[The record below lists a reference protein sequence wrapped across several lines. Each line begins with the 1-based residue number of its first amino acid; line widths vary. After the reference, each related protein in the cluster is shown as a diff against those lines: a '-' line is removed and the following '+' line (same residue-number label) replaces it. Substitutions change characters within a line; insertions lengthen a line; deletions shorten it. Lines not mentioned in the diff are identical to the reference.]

1 MSDADDESPKKR
13 SGWRGFTLFGVPIV
27 GGGLLFAAGIIFWG
41 GFNTAM
47 EATNTMPFCI
57 SCHEMHDNVYLEY
70 RETIHYR
77 NATGVGASCS
87 DCHVP
92 DPWIHKVVRKVEA
105 TRELYHKAMGTI
117 NTPEKFEEH
126 RLRMA
131 TNVWQSMKRTD
142 SRECRNCHDFVSMLP
157 EFQAPRAR
165 RQHLNAL
172 QNGNTCIDC
181 HKGIAHRSVR
191 DQLSDEELEALEA
204 PLEAHI
210 RPVPVA
216 FMESLTR
223 IEAIEAA
230 AAEQAAA
237 EARAAEAAMA
247 TRIAAAV
254 EAARVEEQTRLAALF
269 AATAEAAEDAHA
281 AEAPAAVASGEVA
294 PGIDWSAVPP
304 RQVTLFYPGQASF
317 EWVQNGR
324 DHGGARPFTRAGDR
338 CATCHA
344 AELPTIGLNIVRGG
358 ELEPTPI
365 PDKRPVIDVTLQAA
379 HDDKSL
385 YLRLSWPNVPH
396 TPAPF
401 VEGGKM
407 DPDNPVKVAMM
418 IAGSGIEYV
427 EQAGCWATCHHDNRY
442 MPDAPDMAAFGDF
455 PAGRLHLDQG
465 VTKYLAES
473 RTEIEIAGRGGA
485 SRGGWAN
492 LRGEDEIAALLEAG
506 TFMDLLRAAPGGSA
520 DNGHLLEQ
528 RVEDGGPMAASVTL
542 DGDTWTAVL
551 SRPLQPEGPGNI
563 ALEPGRT
570 YTVGLAIHDDYTDA
584 RFHHVSLEL
593 TMGLD
598 DPAAEINVVKP

>member
-1 MSDADDESPKKR
+1 MSEANDETRKKR
-13 SGWRGFTLFGVPIV
+13 GGWRGFTLFGIPIV
-27 GGGLLFAAGIIFWG
+27 GGGLLFAAGIVFWG

-77 NATGVGASCS
+77 NGTGVGATCS

-92 DPWIHKVVRKVEA
+92 DPWVHKMVRKVEA

-117 NTPEKFEEH
+117 STPEKFEAH
-126 RLRMA
+126 RLRLA
-131 TNVWQSMKRTD
+131 TRVWESMKRTD

-172 QNGNTCIDC
+172 ENGNTCIDC
-181 HKGIAHRSVR
+181 HKGVAHKGVR

-216 FMESLTR
+216 FMESLAR
-223 IEAIEAA
+223 IEAEEALAAERA
-230 AAEQAAA
+230 AAET
-237 EARAAEAAMA
+237 RAAEAATA

-254 EAARVEEQTRLAALF
+254 EAARAEEQARLAALATPVTEAASQTETP
-269 AATAEAAEDAHA
+269 AATPAGDAA
-281 AEAPAAVASGEVA
+281 G
-294 PGIDWSAVPP
+294 GIDWSAIEP

-317 EWVQNGR
+317 EWVLNGR
-324 DHGGARPFTRAGDR
+324 DHGGARPFTRGGDR

-358 ELEPTPI
+358 DLEPTPI
-365 PDKRPVIDVTLQAA
+365 PDKRPVIDVALQAA
-379 HDDKSL
+379 HDDETL
-385 YLRLSWPNVPH
+385 YLRLQWPNAPH

-442 MPDAPDMAAFGDF
+442 MPDAPDASAFGDF
-455 PAGRLHLDQG
+455 PTGRLDLETG

-473 RTEIEIAGRGGA
+473 RTEIEIAGRGDA
-485 SRGGWAN
+485 ARGGWAN
-492 LRGEDEIAALLEAG
+492 LHGEDEIAALLEAG
-506 TFMDLLRAAPGGSA
+506 TFMDLLRAEADGSF
-520 DNGHLLEQ
+520 DNGHILEQ
-528 RVEDGGPMAASVTL
+528 RIEDGGPMAASVVL
-542 DGDTWTAVL
+542 DGETWTAIL
-551 SRPLQPEGPGNI
+551 SRPLVSEGQGNV
-563 ALEPGRT
+563 ALEPGQT
-570 YTVGLAIHDDYTDA
+570 YTVGFAIHDDFTTA

-598 DPAAEINVVKP
+598 DAAAEINVVRP